1 MIEDHWDTRQEY
13 IKQGNELAALEQKQE
28 QEKKE
33 KEKAM
38 KEMQE
43 KMTTV
48 TTQVNNVASSSGGD
62 LMPVYVPQKQETNSN
77 PTNTPVPMDNH
88 ISQSQHTLS
97 NLDNM
102 NQLQNKGRA
111 GFQNNM
117 QSAPVQR
124 PFGQNMNP
132 FQGNRF

>member
-33 KEKAM
+33 KEKAL

-48 TTQVNNVASSSGGD
+48 TTQANNVRSSSGD
-62 LMPVYVPQKQETNSN
+62 LMPVYVPPKQDTQQPVQNS
-77 PTNTPVPMDNH
+77 
-88 ISQSQHTLS
+88 S
-97 NLDNM
+97 NGMPIPNAPQPRNELDNM
-102 NQLQNKGRA
+102 KVLENRGRV

-117 QSAPVQR
+117 PSAQIQR
-124 PFGQNMNP
+124 PFGQNRNP
-132 FQGNRF
+132 LQGNGGHF